1 MGDFGSQGLI
11 QCSKVAFWLDEV
23 NMETSDLA
31 QSASDRYPRVAGP
44 IHTILVLA
52 VLGGWTYWGKIL
64 ADQLSAAANPNRLRF
79 YLVTLFLEWLFFVFV
94 VAGGGGAAAAV
105 LLPPR
110 GQCGSARR

>member
-64 ADQLSAAANPNRLRF
+64 ADQLSAAANPNRVRF
-79 YLVTLFLEWLFFVFV
+79 YVATLFFGLV
-94 VAGGGGAAAAV
+94 
-105 LLPPR
+105 R
-110 GQCGSARR
+110 GIYG